1 MCSIQKVFIFAV
13 NIKTNAMT
21 LEFFTT
27 TKNEINTRIDA
38 ITLELNAFPKNAD
51 GFVSPSAG
59 YSATRNRFDLAFR
72 ELQTINKFASK
83 ELKKAYRDATRAKR
97 FNN

>member
-1 MCSIQKVFIFAV
+1 MRIFV
-13 NIKTNAMT
+13 PNIKTNAMT

-38 ITLELNAFPKNAD
+38 LTAELNSFPKNAS
-51 GFVSPSAG
+51 GMVNPTTEYRAVR
-59 YSATRNRFDLAFR
+59 TRFDIAFK

-83 ELKKAYRDATRAKR
+83 ELKKQYRDNARAAR
-97 FNN
+97 FNNN